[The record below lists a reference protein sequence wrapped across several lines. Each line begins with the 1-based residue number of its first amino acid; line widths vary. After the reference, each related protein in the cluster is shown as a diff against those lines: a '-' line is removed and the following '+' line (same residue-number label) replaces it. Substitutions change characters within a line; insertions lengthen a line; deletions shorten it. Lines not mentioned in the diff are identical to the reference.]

1 VAKSQVE
8 RKIGRRSLIYARFC
22 VSLAQPARGK
32 QETSVAAKTAI
43 SRIPAM
49 TKPSAAACQVECTRS
64 LIHGMFSRFKEVSQR
79 RSKQP
84 SQNFSVAGTAAYA
97 SCYSRRAEPY
107 LAHAKQEK
115 KTSNKKK
122 NAKHQP
128 RA

>member
-1 VAKSQVE
+1 MH
-8 RKIGRRSLIYARFC
+8 KIAHPRHVFAF
-22 VSLAQPARGK
+22 V
-32 QETSVAAKTAI
+32 
-43 SRIPAM
+43 
-49 TKPSAAACQVECTRS
+49 
-64 LIHGMFSRFKEVSQR
+64 EVSQR